1 MKIITLSSGTWGA
14 NCYILVSGGKAL
26 VVDPSLPVETVKKHL
41 AGEGARLV
49 GIVLT
54 HGHFDHTLSLD
65 ELREAC
71 GAPVM
76 IHAEDDELLSDS
88 GKNCSK
94 MFYMSCTHQCA
105 DKLLADGGVI
115 RLGDEEI
122 RIIHTPGHTKGSIC
136 LLAGGMLLTGD
147 TLFADGF
154 GRIDFYGGSL
164 SEMKQSLLSLSKL
177 DPDITIYPGHGE
189 NSSLGAVLGRIRFLN
204 R

>member
-76 IHAEDDELLSDS
+76 IHAEDELLSDS
-88 GKNCSK
+88 GKTAQRC
-94 MFYMSCTHQCA
+94 F
-105 DKLLADGGVI
+105 I
-115 RLGDEEI
+115 
-122 RIIHTPGHTKGSIC
+122 
-136 LLAGGMLLTGD
+136 
-147 TLFADGF
+147 
-154 GRIDFYGGSL
+154 
-164 SEMKQSLLSLSKL
+164 
-177 DPDITIYPGHGE
+177 
-189 NSSLGAVLGRIRFLN
+189 
-204 R
+204 

>member
-1 MKIITLSSGTWGA
+1 M
-14 NCYILVSGGKAL
+14 
-26 VVDPSLPVETVKKHL
+26 
-41 AGEGARLV
+41 
-49 GIVLT
+49 
-54 HGHFDHTLSLD
+54 
-65 ELREAC
+65 
-71 GAPVM
+71 M
-76 IHAEDDELLSDS
+76 IHAADDELLSDS

-122 RIIHTPGHTKGSIC
+122 KIIHTPGHTKGSIC